1 MALFCSNFVYFMV
14 VVDYFLTIK
23 STQGFGRFGFILK
36 CYLCL
41 WSWASIVHVV
51 MVFCLFRGIDFC
63 CQNFAIQYCLFF
75 VILQSGDAGAMAF
88 THNFFKQ
95 LMWRS
100 SKAHV
105 SDELQIPPQE
115 ERVSWLFLSP
125 IEGHF
130 YQRQHETCVD
140 DAREVVES
148 FKDDARK
155 QEGSGFHLFSII
167 SSDIKL

>member
-1 MALFCSNFVYFMV
+1 MDLFLNVIYACGLGLQLSLWLWCSAYFVELIY
-14 VVDYFLTIK
+14 
-23 STQGFGRFGFILK
+23 
-36 CYLCL
+36 
-41 WSWASIVHVV
+41 
-51 MVFCLFRGIDFC
+51 C